1 MGINREIVH
10 IEVTPA
16 CFAVGVEVA
25 SRKAE
30 GFAGPV
36 IDSLVKDIV
45 GVFLN
50 GQGWVFEEGKIF
62 DLGGIIEVD
71 QDAGFFALLWLE
83 NGLKKTHKIECWE
96 CGWNRQR

>member
-1 MGINREIVH
+1 MGIDGQVVH

-25 SRKAE
+25 SCKAE

-45 GVFLN
+45 GIFLY
-50 GQGWVFEEGKIF
+50 GQGWVFEEGEIF
-62 DLGGIIEVD
+62 HLGGIIEVD
-71 QDAGFFALLWLE
+71 QDAGFFAFFWLE
-83 NGLKKTHKIECWE
+83 NGLKQTDEVK
-96 CGWNRQR
+96 

>member
-1 MGINREIVH
+1 MGIYGQVVH

-25 SRKAE
+25 SCKAE

-45 GVFLN
+45 GIFLH
-50 GQGWVFEEGKIF
+50 GQGWVFEEGEIF
-62 DLGGIIEVD
+62 HLGGIIEVD
-71 QDAGFFALLWLE
+71 QDAGFFAFFWLE
-83 NGLKKTHKIECWE
+83 NGLKQTDQVK
-96 CGWNRQR
+96 

>member
-1 MGINREIVH
+1 MGIDGEVVH

-25 SRKAE
+25 PCKAE

-36 IDSLVKDIV
+36 IDPLVKNVV
-45 GVFLN
+45 GIFLH

-62 DLGGIIEVD
+62 HLGGIIEVD
-71 QDAGFFALLWLE
+71 QDAGFFAFFWLE
-83 NGLKKTHKIECWE
+83 NGLKQTDEVK
-96 CGWNRQR
+96 